1 MKTGM
6 HAYMTVL
13 VLDACGMF
21 GDDAV
26 LRMVADALYLRL
38 SGRAERAK
46 VVGALSEARQALPPP
61 PMPDAPGSH

>member
-1 MKTGM
+1 MDARTQTYLT
-6 HAYMTVL
+6 AL
-13 VLDACGMF
+13 VLDACGQF

-26 LRMVADALYLRL
+26 MSIVADALYLRL